1 MKSRLLLLSATLLL
15 SSCFNSKESIGRY
28 NLPVRD
34 IKAPTKEGRACN
46 KYVFPFYGFYTD
58 SDLSVEKARKEAG
71 IANITAIES
80 STGMF
85 APIIPLYVE
94 KCVIVKGN

>member
-1 MKSRLLLLSATLLL
+1 MKSRLLILSAALLL
-15 SSCFNSKESIGRY
+15 SSCFNSKESMGRY

-34 IKAPTKEGRACN
+34 IKSPTKEGRACN
-46 KYVFPFYGFYTD
+46 KYIFPFYGFYSD

-71 IANITAIES
+71 ITSITAIEQS
-80 STGMF
+80 SGIF